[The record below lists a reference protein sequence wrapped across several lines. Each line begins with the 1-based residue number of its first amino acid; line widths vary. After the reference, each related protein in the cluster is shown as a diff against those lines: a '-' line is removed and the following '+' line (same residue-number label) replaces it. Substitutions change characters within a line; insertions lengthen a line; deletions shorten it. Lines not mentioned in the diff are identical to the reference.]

1 MNTPAES
8 ESKIEGLSGFL
19 WALAIGPAIML
30 VWLIGMAVASLTI
43 EPTDTVMI
51 IGPQKRAFSAVAGT
65 QTQILTAGE
74 GFVVVRGTRKGYVR
88 RLYRNGALLVLPTA
102 ESMCG
107 HPGVVRKIVSGY

>member
-1 MNTPAES
+1 MSQTTES
-8 ESKIEGLSGFL
+8 ESRTEGLSGFL
-19 WALAIGPAIML
+19 WALAIGPVVIL
-30 VWLIGMAVASLTI
+30 VWLVGMAVASVTI
-43 EPTDTVMI
+43 EPTETVMI
-51 IGPQKRAFSAVAGT
+51 IGPQKRAFTAVAGT

-88 RLYRNGALLVLPTA
+88 RLYRNGALLVLPAT